1 MNLIR
6 DPARL
11 IEVLKHPGV
20 LPWVAPDGC
29 LVEDFDFSS
38 RMYLDLGRGYASF
51 GKWAPDF
58 WDVHVAMLPKSP
70 PVAPLMRSALKGMED
85 VHGAMGFIANIPAIN
100 FPARRLARLCGFDEC
115 GRIPGAVVIGG
126 GRVDITIYSR
136 RKQWKQ

>member
-11 IEVLKHPGV
+11 VEVLTHPGV

-29 LVEDFDFSS
+29 SEADFDFAN
-38 RMYLDLGRGYASF
+38 RLYLDLGRGYASF
-51 GKWAPDF
+51 GKWSPDY

-70 PVAPLMRSALKGMED
+70 PVQPLMMRALEWMEN
-85 VHGAMGFIANIPAIN
+85 VHGAKGFIANIPAIN
-100 FPARRLARLCGFDEC
+100 FPARRLARLCGFQEC

-126 GRVDITIYSR
+126 ERVDITIYSR
-136 RKQWKQ
+136 QQQWKQ